1 MSTVEQREM
10 IEALYAQG
18 IQDQAVLQV
27 MYDTPRAN
35 FIETVFARQSCKNI
49 SLPIGHGQTISK
61 PYTVALMTSLLQLNK
76 QDKVLEIGTG
86 CGYQTAILA
95 KLAKQVFSVERIKE
109 LQWQAMLR
117 LKKLDLYN
125 ITLKHDDGW
134 QGWLAYAPFDAII
147 VTAAPNSIP
156 HALLEQ
162 LADGGRL
169 VLPVGD
175 QHHQMLKRITRHQ
188 QQFQVENIETV
199 KFVPLVKGE
208 TE

>member
-10 IEALYAQG
+10 IENLYAQG
-18 IQDQAVLQV
+18 IHDQAVLQA
-27 MYDTPRAN
+27 MYDTPRVN
-35 FIETVFARQSCKNI
+35 FIETVFARQSCENV

-76 QDKVLEIGTG
+76 GDKVLEIGTG

-95 KLAKQVFSVERIKE
+95 KLAKQVFSVERIKD
-109 LQWQAMLR
+109 LQWQAMFR

-125 ITLKHDDGW
+125 ITLKHGDGW
-134 QGWLAYAPFDAII
+134 QGWLAQAPFDAII
-147 VTAAPNSIP
+147 VTAAPASIP
-156 HALLEQ
+156 HSLLEQ

-175 QHHQMLKRITRHQ
+175 QHHQVLKRVTRHQ
-188 QQFQVENIETV
+188 QQFRVENIEEV
-199 KFVPLVKGE
+199 KFVPMIKGE